1 MEEKKEK
8 LTITEELA
16 LKLKCCNTV
25 FALKTETEA
34 DQKEAYFNLGELL
47 NTIDSSSLSKRDR
60 IVLAGVIKS
69 LKAFKEE
76 EE

>member
-8 LTITEELA
+8 LTIVEELA
-16 LKLKCCNTV
+16 LKLECTNTV
-25 FALKTETEA
+25 FALKTKA

-47 NTIDSSSLSKRDR
+47 DTIDSSSLSKRDR
-60 IVLAGVIKS
+60 IVLEGVIKS

>member
-8 LTITEELA
+8 LTTTDELA

-25 FALKTETEA
+25 FALKTEA

-60 IVLAGVIKS
+60 IVLAGEIKS
-69 LKAFKEE
+69 LKAFKEGE
-76 EE
+76 E

>member
-25 FALKTETEA
+25 FALETEA

-60 IVLAGVIKS
+60 IVLDGVIKS

>member
-8 LTITEELA
+8 LTIVEELA
-16 LKLKCCNTV
+16 LKLKCFNTV
-25 FALKTETEA
+25 FALKTDA

-60 IVLAGVIKS
+60 IVLEGVIKS
-69 LKAFKEE
+69 LKASKEE
-76 EE
+76 